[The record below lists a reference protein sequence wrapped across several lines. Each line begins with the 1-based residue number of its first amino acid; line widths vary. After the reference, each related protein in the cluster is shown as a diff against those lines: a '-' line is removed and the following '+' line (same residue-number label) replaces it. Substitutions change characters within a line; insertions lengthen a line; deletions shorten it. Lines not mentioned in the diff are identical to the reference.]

1 MMKITASRER
11 EFEKALIGSQRE
23 KYLATDVLQRAR
35 SDSGYRAKLA
45 LLEGFVEEH
54 NTNGLVLDLG
64 ANTAGESEFLV
75 SRGYDMVASDI
86 NEIALAISQTR
97 ARCFGRPTPQYVA
110 ADAHTLPFAD
120 GTFDCVIAFEVLH
133 HFENAHEVVGQLYR
147 VLAPGGHLLAYEPY
161 AWNPYR
167 RLAELRFL
175 VLGSIERS
183 FTRRGLLRLLENH
196 GFTIASLEKHVLPPS
211 QWKKDHATRL
221 RAFLK
226 DLYYAVGRRV
236 PSVFGNLRVVAT
248 KNDKDAKVGGTPVR
262 PHYGLHVLRCPIS
275 GAALREEGDMLVAEQ
290 NGRRFV
296 YRRHEGIPVLIPS
309 EATVTD
315 LSAL

>member
-1 MMKITASRER
+1 MLKITATRER
-11 EFEKALIGSQRE
+11 EFERALIEGQRE
-23 KYLATDVLQRAR
+23 KYLATDVLERAR
-35 SDSGYRAKLA
+35 SDEGYRAKLA
-45 LLEGFVEEH
+45 LLEAFVQTH
-54 NTNGLVLDLG
+54 NTKGLVLDLG

-75 SRGYDMVASDI
+75 SRGYEMVASDI

-97 ARCFGRPTPQYVA
+97 ARHFGRPTPHYVA
-110 ADAHTLPFAD
+110 GDAHTLPFAD
-120 GTFDCVIAFEVLH
+120 DTFDCIIAFEVLH
-133 HFENAHEVVGQLYR
+133 HFEKVREVLGQLYR

-175 VLGSIERS
+175 VLRSIERS
-183 FTRRGLLRLLENH
+183 FTARGLVKLLEDD
-196 GFTIASLEKHVLPPS
+196 GFTVASLEKHVLPPS

-226 DLYYAVGRRV
+226 DLYYVVGRRL

-248 KNDKDAKVGGTPVR
+248 KGLKDGKASAVPTR
-262 PHYGLHVLRCPIS
+262 PRYGLDVLRCPIS
-275 GAALREEGDMLVAEQ
+275 GAVLRAEGEMLVGEQ
-290 NGRRFV
+290 NGRRFA

-309 EATVTD
+309 EALITD
-315 LSAL
+315 LPAQ

>member
-1 MMKITASRER
+1 MLKITATRER
-11 EFEKALIGSQRE
+11 EFEKALIEGQRE

-35 SDSGYRAKLA
+35 SDEGYRAKLA
-45 LLEGFVEEH
+45 LLEGFVQSH
-54 NTNGLVLDLG
+54 NTKGLMLDVG

-86 NEIALAISQTR
+86 NEIALEISQTR
-97 ARCFGRPTPQYVA
+97 ARRFGRPTPHYVA

-120 GTFDCVIAFEVLH
+120 GTFDCIIAFEVLH
-133 HFENAHEVVGQLYR
+133 HFEKVREVVGQLHR

-183 FTRRGLLRLLENH
+183 FTARGLVKLLEDH
-196 GFTIASLEKHVLPPS
+196 GLTIASLEKHVLPPS

-226 DLYYAVGRRV
+226 DLYYAVGRRM

-248 KNDKDAKVGGTPVR
+248 KGVKDGKA
-262 PHYGLHVLRCPIS
+262 S
-275 GAALREEGDMLVAEQ
+275 G
-290 NGRRFV
+290 
-296 YRRHEGIPVLIPS
+296 
-309 EATVTD
+309 
-315 LSAL
+315 

>member
-1 MMKITASRER
+1 MIKISATQER
-11 EFEKALIGSQRE
+11 DFEKALIEMQRE
-23 KYLATDVLQRAR
+23 KYLATDVLERAR
-35 SDSGYRAKLA
+35 SDDGYRAKLV
-45 LLEGFVEEH
+45 LLEGFLQSH
-54 NTNGLVLDLG
+54 NAKGLVLDLG

-97 ARCFGRPTPQYVA
+97 ARHFGRPTPHYVA
-110 ADAHTLPFAD
+110 GDAHTLPFAD
-120 GTFDCVIAFEVLH
+120 DTFDCIIAFEVLH
-133 HFENAHEVVGQLYR
+133 HFEKVREVLGQLYR

-175 VLGSIERS
+175 VLRSIERS
-183 FTRRGLLRLLENH
+183 FTARGLVKLLEDH

-226 DLYYAVGRRV
+226 DLYYAVGRRM
-236 PSVFGNLRVVAT
+236 PSVFGNLHVVAT
-248 KNDKDAKVGGTPVR
+248 KDKNRTASGSPAR
-262 PHYGLHVLRCPIS
+262 PRYGVDVLRCPIS
-275 GAALREEGDMLVAEQ
+275 GAVLRAEGELLVGEH

-309 EATVTD
+309 EAVITD
-315 LSAL
+315 LPTQ

>member
-1 MMKITASRER
+1 MIKITATRER
-11 EFEKALIGSQRE
+11 EFEKALIESQRE
-23 KYLATDVLQRAR
+23 KYLATDVLERAR
-35 SDSGYRAKLA
+35 SDDGYRAKLA
-45 LLEGFVEEH
+45 LLEGFVQGY

-97 ARCFGRPTPQYVA
+97 ARHFGRPTPHYVA

-133 HFENAHEVVGQLYR
+133 HFEKVHEVVRQLHI

-161 AWNPYR
+161 AWNHYR

-183 FTRRGLLRLLENH
+183 FTGRGLVKLLEDH
-196 GFTIASLEKHVLPPS
+196 GFRIDSLEKHVLPPS

-221 RAFLK
+221 RAILK
-226 DLYYAVGRRV
+226 DLYHAVGRRL
-236 PSVFGNLRVVAT
+236 PLVFGNLRVVAT
-248 KNDKDAKVGGTPVR
+248 KDDKDEKVSGLPAR
-262 PHYGLHVLRCPIS
+262 PHYGLDVLRCPIS
-275 GAALREEGDMLVAEQ
+275 GAVLRGEGEMLVAEQ
-290 NGRRFV
+290 NGRRFA

-309 EATVTD
+309 EAVITV
-315 LSAL
+315 LPVQ